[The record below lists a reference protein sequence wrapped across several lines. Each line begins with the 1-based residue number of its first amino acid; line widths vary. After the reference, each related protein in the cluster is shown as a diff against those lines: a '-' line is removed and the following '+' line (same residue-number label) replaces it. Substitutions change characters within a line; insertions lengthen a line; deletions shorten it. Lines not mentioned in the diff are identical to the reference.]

1 MKTQEIAKEEF
12 ETKIAT
18 FLKPFEGFSL
28 ERERDSGIAYL
39 YYDSEGIPH
48 IGYGF
53 NLTEEANIRTIW
65 EIKETNPLY
74 SKLILFKFNQN
85 TKQLSLKKGDFKEI
99 DIQRMMLYSA
109 QFQDGSV
116 DFFPE
121 IKIEKIIENIKELKG
136 ENYNLAKMSKQE
148 KEELAKRLPIPTGN
162 AEIEKITI
170 KNSMLKKGK
179 SILNALL
186 QEQTKVDSNNQLSPQ
201 ANYLT
206 LEKNKAE
213 EVLKT
218 IITNT
223 AKEIRDCKEGNKKKQ
238 ALKPL
243 LNTEE
248 GVALFSLYYNTPKL
262 IGKGLQSALKEN
274 NRFRAWFEIRYRSNG
289 GKSKGIAK
297 RRFAESNI
305 FGLFDGIER
314 GGFDN
319 TADWSKKHT
328 PTFQEA
334 IEFMKFLY
342 SPFRTEY
349 DVKIEKN
356 EQTKIIKKTT
366 NNYIDYIKA
375 YETEI
380 VFDGITLNKCN
391 DSGFEN
397 HYVSHTDFIE
407 ICTKVIV
414 STIVKTTESFLAK
427 LFSVFSQPLFH
438 PNTSTPNIT
447 ATEGIKIALNP
458 INKRLNQIRDD
469 ASLPNEAFFISTGL
483 YTPKGSINNQGLV
496 THILLDTSSHFDC
509 DSFTHP
515 QNIIFYIILCNRFGE
530 NAKII
535 KLEGCPKALIEVKDF
550 QIGMMG
556 KKFNGLI
563 QINKKEGV
571 TYCFEKEADG
581 KNSPNLTICDN
592 FSSNPLVTIFN
603 LRSEGNNNA

>member
-1 MKTQEIAKEEF
+1 M
-12 ETKIAT
+12 
-18 FLKPFEGFSL
+18 
-28 ERERDSGIAYL
+28 
-39 YYDSEGIPH
+39 
-48 IGYGF
+48 
-53 NLTEEANIRTIW
+53 
-65 EIKETNPLY
+65 
-74 SKLILFKFNQN
+74 
-85 TKQLSLKKGDFKEI
+85 
-99 DIQRMMLYSA
+99 
-109 QFQDGSV
+109 
-116 DFFPE
+116 
-121 IKIEKIIENIKELKG
+121 
-136 ENYNLAKMSKQE
+136 
-148 KEELAKRLPIPTGN
+148 
-162 AEIEKITI
+162 
-170 KNSMLKKGK
+170 
-179 SILNALL
+179 
-186 QEQTKVDSNNQLSPQ
+186 
-201 ANYLT
+201 
-206 LEKNKAE
+206 
-213 EVLKT
+213 KT

-223 AKEIRDCKEGNKKKQ
+223 AKEIRDCKKGDKKKQ

-262 IGKGLQSALKEN
+262 IGEGLQTALKEN
-274 NRFRAWFEIRYRSNG
+274 NRFKVWFEIRYRSNRS
-289 GKSKGIAK
+289 KSKGIAK

-328 PTFQEA
+328 PTLQEA

-342 SPFRTEY
+342 SPFRKEY
-349 DVKIEKN
+349 DAKVKEN
-356 EQTKIIKKTT
+356 GQTKIIKKTT

-380 VFDGITLNKCN
+380 VFDGIDTLDFFKKCEKH
-391 DSGFEN
+391 DPTIDESKWQGKDLIL
-397 HYVSHTDFIE
+397 HYVPYQEWFD
-407 ICTKVIV
+407 
-414 STIVKTTESFLAK
+414 K
-427 LFSVFSQPLFH
+427 LFILLPTSSYHFPLSSISVFPQPLFH

-469 ASLPNEAFFISTGL
+469 ASLPNETFFISKGL

-563 QINKKEGV
+563 QINEKEGLV
-571 TYCFEKEADG
+571 YCFEKETD
-581 KNSPNLTICDN
+581 KKTPPILQSMINLAQA
-592 FSSNPLVTIFN
+592 L
-603 LRSEGNNNA
+603 

>member
-53 NLTEEANIRTIW
+53 NLTEESNLKIIW
-65 EIKETNPLY
+65 GIDEKALLHN
-74 SKLILFKFNQN
+74 KLFNLKFNQN
-85 TKQLSLKKGDFKEI
+85 TKQLSLKKEDFNNL

-121 IKIEKIIENIKELKG
+121 IKIESITNNIINLKG
-136 ENYNLAKMSKQE
+136 INYNLTKMSKQE

-162 AEIEKITI
+162 AKIEKITI
-170 KNSMLKKGK
+170 KNGMLKKGK

-201 ANYLT
+201 GNYLT

-223 AKEIRDCKEGNKKKQ
+223 VKEIRDCKEGDKKKQ

-248 GVALFSLYYNTPKL
+248 GVALFSLYYNTPKF
-262 IGKGLQSALKEN
+262 IGKGLQTALEEN

-328 PTFQEA
+328 PTLQEA

-342 SPFRTEY
+342 SPFCKEY
-349 DVKIEKN
+349 DAKVKEN
-356 EQTKIIKKTT
+356 GQTKIIKKTT

-380 VFDGITLNKCN
+380 VFEGIKLNEYN
-391 DSGFEN
+391 DPDFKN
-397 HYVSHTDFIE
+397 HYISYTHFTE
-407 ICTKVIV
+407 ICTKIITSAISKNIV
-414 STIVKTTESFLAK
+414 ASFAK
-427 LFSVFSQPLFH
+427 LFSIFSQPLFH
-438 PNTSTPNIT
+438 PNTSTPNII

-458 INKRLNQIRDD
+458 INKRLDQIRDD

-515 QNIIFYIILCNRFGE
+515 QNIIFYIVLYERFGE
-530 NAKII
+530 KAKII
-535 KLEGCPKALIEVKDF
+535 KLEGCPKALVEVKDF

-563 QINKKEGV
+563 QINEKEGV
-571 TYCFEKEADG
+571 IYCFEKETDK
-581 KNSPNLTICDN
+581 KNSPNLTIYDK
-592 FSSNPLVTIFN
+592 FGSNPLVTIFN

>member
-53 NLTEEANIRTIW
+53 NLTEESNLKIIW
-65 EIKETNPLY
+65 GIDEKALLHN
-74 SKLILFKFNQN
+74 KLFNLKFNQN
-85 TKQLSLKKGDFKEI
+85 TKQLSLKKEDFNSL

-121 IKIEKIIENIKELKG
+121 IKIESITNNIINLKG
-136 ENYNLAKMSKQE
+136 INYNLTKMSKQE

-162 AEIEKITI
+162 AKIEKITI
-170 KNSMLKKGK
+170 KNGMLKKGK

-201 ANYLT
+201 GNYLT

-223 AKEIRDCKEGNKKKQ
+223 AKEIRDCKKGDKKKQ

-262 IGKGLQSALKEN
+262 IGEGLQTALKEN
-274 NRFRAWFEIRYRSNG
+274 NRFKAWFEIRYRSNRS
-289 GKSKGIAK
+289 KNKGIAK

-319 TADWSKKHT
+319 TADRSKKHT
-328 PTFQEA
+328 PTLQEA

-342 SPFRTEY
+342 SPFRKEY
-349 DVKIEKN
+349 DAKVKEN
-356 EQTKIIKKTT
+356 GQTKIIKKTT

-380 VFDGITLNKCN
+380 VFEGIKLNEYN
-391 DSGFEN
+391 DPDFKN
-397 HYVSHTDFIE
+397 HYISYTHFTE
-407 ICTKVIV
+407 ICTKIITSAISKNIV
-414 STIVKTTESFLAK
+414 ASFAK
-427 LFSVFSQPLFH
+427 LFSIFPQPLFH
-438 PNTSTPNIT
+438 PNTSTPNII

-458 INKRLNQIRDD
+458 INKRLDQIRDD

-515 QNIIFYIILCNRFGE
+515 QNIIFYIVLCDRFGE
-530 NAKII
+530 NAKIV

-563 QINKKEGV
+563 QINEKEGLV
-571 TYCFEKEADG
+571 YCFEKETDK
-581 KNSPNLTICDN
+581 KNSPNLTIYDK
-592 FSSNPLVTIFN
+592 FGSSPLVTIFN